1 MHEELVAKENLMHD
15 LPFQTYATNKNP
27 LLTCHVADELIEI
40 YHKHI
45 TTL

>member
-1 MHEELVAKENLMHD
+1 MARN
-15 LPFQTYATNKNP
+15 QNP

-40 YHKHI
+40 CHKHI